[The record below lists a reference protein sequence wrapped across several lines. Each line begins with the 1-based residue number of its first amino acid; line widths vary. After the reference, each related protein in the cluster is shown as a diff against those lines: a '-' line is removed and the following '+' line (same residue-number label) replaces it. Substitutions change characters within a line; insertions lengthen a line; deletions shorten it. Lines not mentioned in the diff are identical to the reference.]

1 MSNTLVLDCPICNSN
16 HITFDVRGY
25 SFIKSTNIWELLCV
39 CRACK
44 ESSCVVAEPRTDV
57 SNIIKEANITL
68 KSSQSLPSTQE
79 QFFSHILQNLNNDLN
94 ICFKKF
100 TLKTFI
106 PNPIFPPE
114 YLPEELNKIFNEA
127 AKCLSIGCYNAA
139 GAMFRLC
146 LDMTTKYILQKNKS
160 LEPTNN
166 DNKTI
171 HNRLTWIFKNRI
183 IADDLEELS
192 RCIKDDGNDAAHDGT
207 IGETEANDLLDFT
220 YELLERVYTQ
230 PERVKLAKIRRAERR
245 SS

>member
-1 MSNTLVLDCPICNSN
+1 MSNTLVLNCPICNSN
-16 HITFDVRGY
+16 QITFDVQGY
-25 SFIKSTNIWELLCV
+25 NLIKSINTWELFCA

-44 ESSCVVAEPRTDV
+44 ESSCVLAEPRTDISV
-57 SNIIKEANITL
+57 LIKETNIAL
-68 KSSQSLPSTQE
+68 KSSQPFPSNQD
-79 QFFSHILQNLNNDLN
+79 QFFSYILKNINNDLG
-94 ICFKKF
+94 ICFTKF
-100 TLKTFI
+100 TLKTSI

-114 YLPEELNKIFNEA
+114 YLPDELNKIFNEA
-127 AKCLSIGCYNAA
+127 TKCLAIGCYNAA

-146 LDMTTKYILQKNKS
+146 LDMTTKHILKKNNN
-160 LEPTNN
+160 LEPKSN

-171 HNRLTWIFKNRI
+171 HNRLTWIFKNKI

-230 PERVKLAKIRRAERR
+230 PERVNLAKIRRSERR
-245 SS
+245 SC